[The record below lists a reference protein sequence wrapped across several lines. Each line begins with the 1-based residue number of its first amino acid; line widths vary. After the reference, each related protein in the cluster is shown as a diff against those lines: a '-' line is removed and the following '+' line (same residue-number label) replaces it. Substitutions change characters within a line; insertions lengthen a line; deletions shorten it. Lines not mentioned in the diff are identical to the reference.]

1 MPRFLKRILI
11 AIAAIVVAGLVA
23 FQWMK
28 ARTKRHSPEETYTWY
43 AGDLQLKVTYCRP
56 FKKGRDIFGG
66 LVPFGKVWRT
76 GANEATVL
84 DVNKDITFGGT
95 PVKAGRYTLW
105 TLPGPEQWEVYLNS
119 GTYSWGVDMDGNAL
133 RDPAKDVAVANA
145 PVTHLPEPV
154 EQFTILVNDAGTDLV
169 LQWDDVLIAVPIT
182 H

>member
-11 AIAAIVVAGLVA
+11 AVLAIAAAGLIA

-28 ARTKRHSPEETYTWY
+28 ANTKKLSPEETYTYY
-43 AGDLQLKVTYCRP
+43 AGDFRLSVTYCRP

-66 LVPFGKVWRT
+66 LVPYGKVWRT

-84 DVNKDITFGGT
+84 KATQDFTFGTT
-95 PVKAGRYTLW
+95 PVKAGTYTLW

-119 GTYSWGVDMDGNAL
+119 GSYSWGVDFDGNAQ
-133 RDPAKDVAVANA
+133 RDPAKDVAKAVV
-145 PVTHLPEPV
+145 PVTSLPETV
-154 EQFTILVNDAGTDLV
+154 EQFTISVSDEGTDLL
-169 LQWDDVLIAVPIT
+169 LQWDDVLVAVPIK